1 MSQTKAQLISD
12 LVQAL
17 NFTGTSSAPANGV
30 YLNSANKIGLS
41 TASTNRLVIDP
52 NGCVLIGGGIS
63 SVTVGSVSAG
73 LQLHSTV
80 STNGAQFSIAR
91 FNNDTAGGRLVLG
104 KSRHSTTAGGTI
116 VQAGDFAGIIEFA
129 VDDGQ
134 DLVSRIAE
142 IRAVVETGVAADDTP
157 GYLSFR
163 TTADNAA
170 STTERLRINK
180 DGNALFYNFT
190 DNIGSS
196 SSGEGFEFRRG
207 EALRLQ
213 RDNGTALIVN
223 RVSASGDIITLRDN
237 ATSIGS
243 LGYDD
248 TYTYLDTA
256 ASKPLALKVAGGTKL
271 VINSSGEVLI
281 GSTVDRGSQKLQVTG
296 QITNG
301 PSDNWST
308 TASYYDIASYG
319 GLTTQG
325 SYEITLTAG
334 GYRNGSGWV
343 DYTINSAS
351 GYGAQI
357 ALNPVSGKIGFRTES
372 GMSTGDTHTINE
384 RMMIASNGQ
393 VGVNITPD
401 ASGGLFQ
408 IRNNMVYTSGTTD
421 LLTSA
426 SKAALRIRTSSDSSK
441 SLYFGGIDEAATPYL
456 QAGNMS
462 AASSGATASYAI
474 VLNPYG
480 GEVGIGTTTPAE
492 KLHVHGAIRSSANS
506 ADWGAGS
513 EGFFADYY
521 AAGSMVR
528 LGHVNGASGSAKNIR
543 FYSGGVSQFELN
555 TDGATVTRR
564 GVNFPNPNNTGAE
577 ITASILKLG
586 SDNLQLQ
593 ERYPDGAYADRC
605 DLVIRTNSGYGA
617 GQSDKVRFRAGG
629 GICFGTDTAS
639 ANALDDY
646 EEGTWTPVPSF
657 DSGTTGMTYQYAPSG
672 IYTKIGRQVTVR
684 FGFSWTN
691 KGTSTGAFKITGLP
705 FNATHSAYNH
715 FVGPNIVFNGP
726 NANGNMMAYVS
737 TSTLNFRMYNEANTN
752 VSPNDTDFDNDSK
765 LMGTMT
771 YMV

>member
-41 TASTNRLVIDP
+41 TASANRLVVDP
-52 NGCVLIGGGIS
+52 NGCVLIGGGTS
-63 SVTVGSVSAG
+63 SVTVGSVAAG

-163 TTADNAA
+163 TTADNAS
-170 STTERLRINK
+170 STSERVRIDK
-180 DGNALFYNFT
+180 SGNAIFYNFT

-207 EALRLQ
+207 EALRCQ
-213 RDNGTALIVN
+213 RDNGSALIVN

-248 TYTYLDTA
+248 TYTYLDTD
-256 ASKPLALKVAGGTKL
+256 ASKPLALKVAGSTKL
-271 VINSSGEVLI
+271 VINSNGEVLI
-281 GSTVDRGSQKLQVTG
+281 GSTTDRGSQKLQVTG

-308 TASYYDIASYG
+308 TSSYYDIASYG

-343 DYTINSAS
+343 DYTVNSVS
-351 GYGAQI
+351 GYAAQI
-357 ALNPVSGKIGFRTES
+357 ALNPVTGKIGFRTES

-384 RMMIASNGQ
+384 RMMIDSNGYIGIKLTNPHLYYAKDLVVQ
-393 VGVNITPD
+393 AISQGGITVKSVNTTDTNYLMFADGTSGNERYRGYIGYAHNTGAD
-401 ASGGLFQ
+401 NGEHMQFAASGGTGLMRF
-408 IRNNMVYTSGTTD
+408 YADG
-421 LLTSA
+421 L
-426 SKAALRIRTSSDSSK
+426 AL
-441 SLYFGGIDEAATPYL
+441 GGET
-456 QAGNMS
+456 
-462 AASSGATASYAI
+462 ATANR
-474 VLNPYG
+474 LN
-480 GEVGIGTTTPAE
+480 
-492 KLHVHGAIRSSANS
+492 
-506 ADWGAGS
+506 
-513 EGFFADYY
+513 
-521 AAGSMVR
+521 
-528 LGHVNGASGSAKNIR
+528 
-543 FYSGGVSQFELN
+543 
-555 TDGATVTRR
+555 
-564 GVNFPNPNNTGAE
+564 
-577 ITASILKLG
+577 
-586 SDNLQLQ
+586 
-593 ERYPDGAYADRC
+593 
-605 DLVIRTNSGYGA
+605 
-617 GQSDKVRFRAGG
+617 
-629 GICFGTDTAS
+629 
-639 ANALDDY
+639 DY
-646 EEGTWTPVPSF
+646 EEGTWTPVPKLGSH
-657 DSGTTGMTYQYAPSG
+657 TTGMTYEYAPAG
-672 IYTKIGRQVTVR
+672 VYTKIGRVVTVR
-684 FGFSWTN
+684 FGWSWSS
-691 KGTSTGAFKITGLP
+691 KGSSTGALQVTGLP
-705 FNATHSAYNH
+705 FAATHSAYNH
-715 FVGPNIVFNGP
+715 FTGSVIVFNGP
-726 NANGNMMAYVS
+726 NADGSMTSFIS
-737 TSTLNFRMYNEANTN
+737 TSTINFRMQNEANDN
-752 VSPNDTDFDNDSK
+752 AAPNETDVDNDCK
-765 LMGTMT
+765 MMGTIT
-771 YMV
+771 YQV